1 VGAALISPCRRL
13 FRGHGRR
20 GLVAAAD
27 QPPPGRFNAVV
38 CADRIA
44 DVAFALGA
52 GETGQTAGRN
62 AGAAIASLA
71 DRVGMTH
78 AMADFGISAA
88 DFDQIAADAL
98 DDEVLASTPR
108 RPDAA
113 DIRSILQAARQ

>member
-1 VGAALISPCRRL
+1 MGAALISPCRRL

-20 GLVAAAD
+20 GRVAAAD
-27 QPPPGRFNAVV
+27 QPAPGRFNAVV

>member
-1 VGAALISPCRRL
+1 MGAALISPCRRL

-44 DVAFALGA
+44 DVAGA

>member
-27 QPPPGRFNAVV
+27 QPAPGRFNAVV